1 MASIIGYVLI
11 AIGIIL
17 LLFTFLVGYGLY
29 QSLNSEQYM
38 TQTPQNSNIT
48 VSIYSLTNNLSN
60 TAKETGFIFL
70 QIILLFLFANIG
82 YKFVYLGI
90 KMNCQDNGS
99 SSRKESK

>member
-1 MASIIGYVLI
+1 MASIIGYSLI

-29 QSLNSEQYM
+29 QSLNSEQY
-38 TQTPQNSNIT
+38 TPQTTQSSNIT
-48 VSIYSLTNNLSN
+48 SSISSLTNSLGT

-90 KMNCQDNGS
+90 KMNGQDNGS
-99 SSRKESK
+99 GSRKESK